1 MQDRKGLLKAL
12 LIALLFL
19 ILASLYF
26 KRESSESNSTTV
38 NSNENVVQ
46 TFA

>member
-26 KRESSESNSTTV
+26 KRESFESNSTTV